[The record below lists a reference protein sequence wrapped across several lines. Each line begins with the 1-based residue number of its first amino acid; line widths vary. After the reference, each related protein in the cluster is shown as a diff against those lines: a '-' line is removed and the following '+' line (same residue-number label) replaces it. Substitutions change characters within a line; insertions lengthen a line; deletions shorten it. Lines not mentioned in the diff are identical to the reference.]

1 MGALFA
7 DEHCHLPYAS
17 YCSAPDR
24 HCDRLRGRADEA
36 ILEKEST
43 MIAVYMLGV
52 CGVIVLAY
60 MTVALITGHQ
70 L

>member
-1 MGALFA
+1 
-7 DEHCHLPYAS
+7 
-17 YCSAPDR
+17 
-24 HCDRLRGRADEA
+24 
-36 ILEKEST
+36 

-60 MTVALITGHQ
+60 MTVAHITGHQ